1 MNPQEEGRE
10 EGRRREGEGGGEGG
24 GEGRRRKEEEKEEEK
39 EREEKEEEE
48 EEKEKKKDEEEE
60 EEKGEE
66 EEEKGEESYVGNLVH
81 QNLIHLSNIYLR
93 GFSLY
98 SQKFAPHQQ
107 WFATGP
113 RPVEHLSQ
121 ESPNFYLLTEGKNK
135 ATLTFSFARAG
146 CARSISAGNL
156 RTKGSPQKS

>member
-1 MNPQEEGRE
+1 MIGRATQSCSHIQRMERMREWSPQMKDIHQSSPNLWAITSVRTPPSSSSSSSFFLNQGRQ
-10 EGRRREGEGGGEGG
+10 
-24 GEGRRRKEEEKEEEK
+24 
-39 EREEKEEEE
+39 
-48 EEKEKKKDEEEE
+48 
-60 EEKGEE
+60 
-66 EEEKGEESYVGNLVH
+66 SYVGNLVH